1 MESSSKGFYESMRD
15 DIVKE
20 VKKRVEKE
28 IYYEAKA
35 EGRILGREEDRE
47 EGRIEGRIEGREEVL
62 TLVADLYSS
71 VIAGKSDEE
80 VLKAYPDLTL
90 EKVKAFRQAFEENHE

>member
-1 MESSSKGFYESMRD
+1 MESSSKGFYESMKD
-15 DIVKE
+15 DLVKE
-20 VKKRVEKE
+20 VKMEL
-28 IYYEAKA
+28 YYEAKA

>member
-1 MESSSKGFYESMRD
+1 MESSSKSFYESMKYD
-15 DIVKE
+15 LVKE
-20 VKKRVEKE
+20 VKMEL
-28 IYYEAKA
+28 YYEAKA

-47 EGRIEGRIEGREEVL
+47 EGRIEGRKEGREEVL

>member
-1 MESSSKGFYESMRD
+1 MESWSKGIFESMRD

-35 EGRILGREEDRE
+35 EGRI
-47 EGRIEGRIEGREEVL
+47 EGRKEGREEML
-62 TLVADLYSS
+62 TLFADLYSS
-71 VIAGKSDEE
+71 AMAGKSDEE
-80 VLKAYPDLTL
+80 VLKAYPNLTL
-90 EKVKAFRQAFEENHE
+90 EKVKALRQAFEKRHE